1 MDSLLVIS
9 SVILWIAVAG
19 LSGLVFALT
28 RQVGVL
34 YQRVAPA
41 GALMVNQQLS
51 VGDPAP
57 RFALET
63 LGGSTIAIGFVDD
76 GSTGDSA
83 REQLLFFLAPDCPIS
98 RSLLPVLRSV
108 QQAEGSVEVVLASDG
123 DDRPEHE
130 AYVVEQRLQDF
141 PYVLSE
147 DLGRS
152 YGVSKIP
159 YAVLIDED
167 ATIAAMGIVN
177 SREHLESL
185 FEAKER
191 KVGSIQDY
199 LAQDNEAGVQF
210 FEAENDR

>member
-1 MDSLLVIS
+1 MDSLLIIS
-9 SVILWIAVAG
+9 NVVLWVAVTG
-19 LSGLVFALT
+19 LSVLVFALT

-57 RFALET
+57 PFALES
-63 LGGSTIAIGFVDD
+63 LGRATVEIG
-76 GSTGDSA
+76 A
-83 REQLLFFLAPDCPIS
+83 PREQLLFFLAPDCPIS
-98 RSLLPVLRSV
+98 RSLLPVLKSLQR
-108 QQAEGSVEVVLASDG
+108 AEGSVEIVLASDG
-123 DDRPEHE
+123 GDLAEHQL
-130 AYVVEQRLQDF
+130 YVAEQNLQDF

-159 YAVLIDED
+159 YAVLINDD
-167 ATIAAMGIVN
+167 AQIASMGIVN

-191 KVGSIQDY
+191 KVGSIQDF
-199 LAQDNEAGVQF
+199 LEQDAATGVKI
-210 FEAENDR
+210 FEAEHER

>member
-1 MDSLLVIS
+1 MDDLLVIS
-9 SVILWIAVAG
+9 SVVLWIVVAG
-19 LSGLVFALT
+19 LGVLVFALT

-34 YQRVAPA
+34 YERIAPA

-51 VGDPAP
+51 IADPAP
-57 RFALET
+57 AFSLET
-63 LGGSTIAIGFVDD
+63 LDGVTIEIGSAG
-76 GSTGDSA
+76 
-83 REQLLFFLAPDCPIS
+83 EQLLFFLAPDCPIS
-98 RSLLPVLRSV
+98 RSLLPVLKSLQR
-108 QQAEGSVEVVLASDG
+108 AEGGIEIVLASDG
-123 DDRPEHE
+123 GNRPEHE
-130 AYVVEQRLQDF
+130 SYIVDQGLQDF

-159 YAVLIDED
+159 YAVLIDER
-167 ATIAAMGIVN
+167 ASIVAMGIVN

-199 LAQDNEAGVQF
+199 MEQHSDVRE
-210 FEAENDR
+210 